1 MMVSG
6 PIAAALGEIA
16 RERWFLATGQKLSPP
31 RIRTRTNYWPDYLK
45 PDLENVEIA
54 IARTV
59 PQYENQQEVREVE
72 QLLVD
77 AIASARD
84 SIYIEAQY
92 FTAHKVGDAL
102 ARRLEEE
109 HGPEIVVLLAE
120 QTVGWLS
127 QYTMDVLRERLLKR
141 LLMSDRHDRLRLYE
155 PCIPGLKDEC
165 VNVHSKIIIIDDEL
179 LRIGSANL
187 NNRSMALDTEC
198 DLAFEAHGDP
208 RIQSAISAFRSRLL
222 AEHLGMEA
230 SKIQECLAREGSL
243 IRTIESLR
251 GSGRTVRP
259 WRFRVAADVDAWV
272 PDEDIVDPGQPLDAS
287 LLVKKFVP
295 EEEREPTRHHI
306 ALIVSILGAILALAA
321 AWRWSPLREWIDV
334 GTLVGFGTEFA
345 QSPGAPFIML
355 GFFLLGG
362 LVAFP
367 LTVLIIVCILVFG
380 PWHGF
385 AYSLVGALSSAVL
398 TYAIGH
404 LLGRKT
410 VRRFAGKKLRVL
422 NRRLAQR
429 GLVTI
434 IVVRII
440 PFAPFTIINLVA
452 GASHIRFRD
461 YVIGSAVGMLPGMAA
476 ISLFTDQLAA
486 TIEKP
491 DLPAF
496 AVLAAVVAII
506 VVTGWKLWHWAERH
520 EEIPLKTQS
529 D

>member
-6 PIAAALGEIA
+6 PVAAAVGELA

-31 RIRTRTNYWPDYLK
+31 QIRTRADYWPDYLK

-92 FTAHKVGDAL
+92 FTASKVGDAL
-102 ARRLEEE
+102 ARRLEQE

-120 QTVGWLS
+120 RTVGWLS

-141 LLMSDRHDRLRLYE
+141 LLASDRYNRLRLYE
-155 PCIPGLKDEC
+155 PYIPGLNDDC

-198 DLAFEAHGDP
+198 DLAFEANGDP

-259 WRFRVAADVDAWV
+259 WRFRVAEDVDAWV

-287 LLVKKFVP
+287 LLVNKFVP
-295 EEEREPTRHHI
+295 EEEREPARHHI
-306 ALIVSILGAILALAA
+306 ALIVSILAAILGLAA

-334 GTLVGFGTEFA
+334 GTLVGFAAEFA

-355 GFFLLGG
+355 GVFLLGG

-385 AYSLVGALSSAVL
+385 AYSLAGALSSAVL
-398 TYAIGH
+398 TYGVGH

-410 VRRFAGKKLRVL
+410 VWRFAGKKLREL
-422 NRRLAQR
+422 NRRLARR
-429 GLVTI
+429 GLLTI

-440 PFAPFTIINLVA
+440 PFAPFTVINLVA

-461 YVIGSAVGMLPGMAA
+461 YLIGSAVGMLPGMAA

-496 AVLAAVVAII
+496 AILAAVVGVI
-506 VVTGWKLWHWAERH
+506 VVTGWKLWHWAERRA
-520 EEIPLKTQS
+520 EIPLKTQS